1 MAITETRQF
10 REPFVEAAGMG
21 VVDKA
26 LPLLN
31 TPLNTASYTG
41 SQFVQGSNALETQ
54 AANAASGLNSLL
66 GANAYQQFQSPYQQ
80 EVIDTSLAAMQR
92 EQQKGLGALRNQ
104 AYTAGAFGGGRE
116 AAMMGE
122 YQASSDMAR
131 AMQESQMRQQGFQN
145 AQQTALGQLQAQQG
159 LGQYQ
164 TQLGGLQRQLGQ
176 ADLSAQAEA
185 AREAQFA
192 DYTQLGLVAPQLAS
206 VIGGFPAATQQQST
220 PPPSTSQQLLGLGI
234 GGAGLMGAVE
244 RNVWTIIMSRI
255 LRRPMFRG
263 GRVSSYGNGIAT
275 GLANGGMPNKRGF
288 VDGPGGYAGKDI
300 LEYQEDFEERVPVK
314 KGLST
319 GDYLRIAS
327 AGMDILGAPSE
338 GGGIKGLLATAAKPL
353 ASLGTDLGSSMDK
366 RAMSRDDRITNLSM
380 AQAKLDTTEAQA
392 FEKIERSK
400 AVKLIFDGKISE
412 IDKTLLDPRIANA
425 VEGTDEYAAKVS
437 LTKQR
442 DNLIKTKERAE
453 LKILI
458 PGKR

>member
-1 MAITETRQF
+1 
-10 REPFVEAAGMG
+10 
-21 VVDKA
+21 
-26 LPLLN
+26 
-31 TPLNTASYTG
+31 
-41 SQFVQGSNALETQ
+41 
-54 AANAASGLNSLL
+54 
-66 GANAYQQFQSPYQQ
+66 
-80 EVIDTSLAAMQR
+80 
-92 EQQKGLGALRNQ
+92 
-104 AYTAGAFGGGRE
+104 
-116 AAMMGE
+116 
-122 YQASSDMAR
+122 
-131 AMQESQMRQQGFQN
+131 
-145 AQQTALGQLQAQQG
+145 
-159 LGQYQ
+159 
-164 TQLGGLQRQLGQ
+164 
-176 ADLSAQAEA
+176 
-185 AREAQFA
+185 
-192 DYTQLGLVAPQLAS
+192 
-206 VIGGFPAATQQQST
+206 
-220 PPPSTSQQLLGLGI
+220 
-234 GGAGLMGAVE
+234 
-244 RNVWTIIMSRI
+244 MSRI

-288 VDGPGGYAGKDI
+288 VDGPGGYAGVLDI
-300 LEYQEDFEERVPVK
+300 REQISEDIPEK

-437 LTKQR
+437 LTKKR

-453 LKILI
+453 LKILV
-458 PGKR
+458 PGKDDRAYIFELTESFIKSGMYNDADEAKAAAESIVNGFAEGGVVENMSMQENIMETPQGLEETMSVEEDVKETSVDMPYENFRERIPATVPDTIVTLIYYNPAAFADFANIQTQDDVYSFNNKYDVQLVLPLETEAN

>member
-1 MAITETRQF
+1 
-10 REPFVEAAGMG
+10 
-21 VVDKA
+21 
-26 LPLLN
+26 
-31 TPLNTASYTG
+31 
-41 SQFVQGSNALETQ
+41 
-54 AANAASGLNSLL
+54 
-66 GANAYQQFQSPYQQ
+66 
-80 EVIDTSLAAMQR
+80 
-92 EQQKGLGALRNQ
+92 
-104 AYTAGAFGGGRE
+104 
-116 AAMMGE
+116 
-122 YQASSDMAR
+122 
-131 AMQESQMRQQGFQN
+131 
-145 AQQTALGQLQAQQG
+145 
-159 LGQYQ
+159 
-164 TQLGGLQRQLGQ
+164 
-176 ADLSAQAEA
+176 
-185 AREAQFA
+185 
-192 DYTQLGLVAPQLAS
+192 
-206 VIGGFPAATQQQST
+206 
-220 PPPSTSQQLLGLGI
+220 
-234 GGAGLMGAVE
+234 
-244 RNVWTIIMSRI
+244 MSRI

-327 AGMDILGAPSE
+327 AGMAILGAPSE

-437 LTKQR
+437 LTKKR

-453 LKILI
+453 LKILV
-458 PGKR
+458 PGKDDRAYIFELTESFIKSGMYNDADEAKAAAESIVNGFAEGGVVENMSMQENIMETPQGLEETMSVEEDVKETSVDMPYENFRERIPATVPDTIVTLIYYNPAAFADFANIQTQDDVYSFNNKYDVQLVLPLETEAN

>member
-1 MAITETRQF
+1 
-10 REPFVEAAGMG
+10 
-21 VVDKA
+21 
-26 LPLLN
+26 
-31 TPLNTASYTG
+31 
-41 SQFVQGSNALETQ
+41 
-54 AANAASGLNSLL
+54 
-66 GANAYQQFQSPYQQ
+66 
-80 EVIDTSLAAMQR
+80 
-92 EQQKGLGALRNQ
+92 
-104 AYTAGAFGGGRE
+104 
-116 AAMMGE
+116 
-122 YQASSDMAR
+122 
-131 AMQESQMRQQGFQN
+131 
-145 AQQTALGQLQAQQG
+145 
-159 LGQYQ
+159 
-164 TQLGGLQRQLGQ
+164 
-176 ADLSAQAEA
+176 
-185 AREAQFA
+185 
-192 DYTQLGLVAPQLAS
+192 
-206 VIGGFPAATQQQST
+206 
-220 PPPSTSQQLLGLGI
+220 
-234 GGAGLMGAVE
+234 
-244 RNVWTIIMSRI
+244 MSRI

-380 AQAKLDTTEAQA
+380 AQAKLDTTKAQA

-442 DNLIKTKERAE
+442 DNLIKTKEQAE

-458 PGKR
+458 PGKSKEDYIIELTESFIKSGMYNDADEAKAAAESIVNGFAEGGVVENMSMQENIMETPQGLEETMSVEEDVKETSVDMPYENFRERIPATVPDTIVTLIYYNPAAFADFANIQTQDDVYSFNNKYDVQLVLPLETEAN